1 MESTEYAFDEL
12 LCQSL
17 LLFRQSRFYDNYQES
32 EVEAYRMLEEAK
44 LLINETHNSVDMA
57 KWGCAFECLVQK
69 YYINGDTDNILGD
82 IDVTLINFWKKVD
95 ASSVGVF
102 PIYLWLGY
110 YFLLRL
116 KNQQSCCHVR
126 CRRMMSDILSFLIE
140 FFHKYRNRAVPMSVL
155 TLFTVDV
162 WGETVYWVELVH
174 NSSLCEKQSGAL
186 LRQLYNLSQAELV
199 QNRAEPDNLLQ
210 RILEFYCF

>member
-1 MESTEYAFDEL
+1 MESTEYTFDEL

-17 LLFRQSRFYDNYQES
+17 LLFHQSRFYDNCQES
-32 EVEAYRMLEEAK
+32 EAEAFRMLEEAK

-57 KWGCAFECLVQK
+57 KWGCAFESLVQK
-69 YYINGDTDNILGD
+69 YYINGDTDNILGNID
-82 IDVTLINFWKKVD
+82 ITLINFWKKVEVSN
-95 ASSVGVF
+95 AGAF

-116 KNQQSCCHVR
+116 KNQQSSYHVR
-126 CRRMMSDILSFLIE
+126 CNRLLSDILSFLID
-140 FFHKYRNRAVPMSVL
+140 FFRKYRNGAVPMDVL

-174 NSSLCEKQSGAL
+174 NSSFCEKQSGTL
-186 LRQLYNLSQAELV
+186 LRQLYNLGQTELV
-199 QNRAEPDNLLQ
+199 PNRTKPDSLLQ